1 MAKIAIVAG
10 EPSGDLIAS
19 QLMLEINQK
28 FKTIEYVGVG
38 GPMMQKNGL
47 NSFFDYKVLGIHGYI
62 DAIKNIV
69 KLLILRRNLI
79 KYLIDQ
85 KPDIYIGIDAP
96 DFNFFIEKTLKKNK
110 VKVFHYVSPS
120 VWAWRKSRI
129 YLMKSYM
136 NHLFLVFPHEIKI
149 FKSIRLPSTYVG
161 HPLAKIIPLKPNSL
175 LSKKRIGIRG
185 TNFVIS
191 ILPGSRSSEVKFHL
205 DIMLS
210 SAVIIQNK
218 IENILFVIPC
228 NSKENFIKINNSI
241 LKHKQLNIK
250 PIIGHSHDVI
260 NASDFVI
267 VASGTATLEAA
278 LFKKPMLII
287 YKTSWWSW
295 QILRRMK
302 IIPWIGLPN
311 ILLNKL
317 ISPELIQRKVN
328 PEEIANVAM
337 KIINN
342 KKYKTLIINE
352 FTELHKSLRRNTSA
366 LIIDVL
372 KKYI

>member
-366 LIIDVL
+366 LIIYVL

>member
-161 HPLAKIIPLKPNSL
+161 HPLARIIPLKPNSL
-175 LSKKRIGIRG
+175 LSKKKIGIRG
-185 TNFVIS
+185 ANFIIS
-191 ILPGSRSSEVKFHL
+191 ILPGSRSSEVKSHL
-205 DIMLS
+205 DIMLT
-210 SAVIIQNK
+210 SAMIIQNK
-218 IENILFVIPC
+218 MENVLFVIPC

-241 LKHKQLNIK
+241 RKHKVLNIK
-250 PIIGHSHDVI
+250 TIIGHSHDAI

-267 VASGTATLEAA
+267 VASGTATLETA

-317 ISPELIQRKVN
+317 ISPELLQNTAN
-328 PEEIANVAM
+328 PEEIASEAL
-337 KIINN
+337 KIINDKQY
-342 KKYKTLIINE
+342 KKLIKEE
-352 FTELHKSLRRNTSA
+352 FTELHKSLRRNTST